1 MPFHLRGQL
10 LLRTGRR
17 HYAKNISPK
26 TRSSLP
32 TIAKNPPYPKKHIQ
46 ASSIELFVLVAG
58 CVGWGAIAGLSL
70 HSYLSEDDGGHFGS
84 TSLSSVDL
92 GWNTKPKP
100 DMKKA
105 MSLLRNLFPE
115 EGKVITDPKSL
126 KSYSETKFLAYIGS
140 QDAQPHKV
148 IVFPTTTEDVVKIV
162 KVANNCNVPIVP
174 RGSGTG
180 LEGHSSNITDDN
192 ICVDLSNMNTIL
204 QINENDSDLVC
215 QAGATWDD
223 INHTLQDSGIKLFF
237 PLDPAPGAT
246 IGGMMATS
254 CSGTNAVRYGTA
266 RAEWF
271 LSATVVLPSGE
282 VIKTRRRAHKSS
294 AGFDLTQLFIG
305 SEGTLGIIT
314 EVAIRLAPLLPST
327 VAVAHFPNVENAC
340 SAVDAL
346 LKSQYGVHIQCVE
359 LADSIFMEALNHSL
373 TSSGT
378 ATSYPASDS
387 LFIKLQGDKD
397 TLRDVSRVTKQILE
411 RHGSMK
417 IQFANGNEEAR
428 TMWDHRKGALLAI
441 LGYIK
446 DSEVWSTDV
455 CVPVSNLPKLVRQ
468 VQEDAATM
476 NVICPIVGHVGDGNF
491 HAALIYRSKSEFKNV
506 QELSKRIVERALTL
520 DGTCTGEHGV
530 GVGKRHY
537 LAKELGDETVKVMR
551 TIKRTIDPKD
561 LMNPGK
567 LYPPV

>member
-1 MPFHLRGQL
+1 
-10 LLRTGRR
+10 
-17 HYAKNISPK
+17 
-26 TRSSLP
+26 
-32 TIAKNPPYPKKHIQ
+32 
-46 ASSIELFVLVAG
+46 
-58 CVGWGAIAGLSL
+58 
-70 HSYLSEDDGGHFGS
+70 
-84 TSLSSVDL
+84 
-92 GWNTKPKP
+92 
-100 DMKKA
+100 
-105 MSLLRNLFPE
+105 
-115 EGKVITDPKSL
+115 
-126 KSYSETKFLAYIGS
+126 
-140 QDAQPHKV
+140 
-148 IVFPTTTEDVVKIV
+148 DVVKIV

-192 ICVDLSNMNTIL
+192 ICIDLSHMNTIL

-223 INHTLQDSGIKLFF
+223 INHTLQDSGTKLFF

-327 VAVAHFPNVENAC
+327 VAIAHFPNVENAC

-397 TLRDVSRVTKQILE
+397 TLRDVLRVTKQILE

-417 IQFANGNEEAR
+417 IRFANGNEEAR

-491 HAALIYRSKSEFKNV
+491 HAALIYRSKSEFKKV

-537 LAKELGDETVKVMR
+537 LAKELGDETVEVMR